1 MTQLEQ
7 LQIFEQ
13 YEYKGWLIT
22 IGEKYGKDLLYGF
35 AQPLKYSKIYSY
47 DDYEAEFH
55 DDEKYFNELERKVI
69 EAGIVPSDY
78 FTSEIDNGFYIS
90 LYHVVEPF
98 EDTENF
104 LRSTDVSSPTS
115 ILSTLLS
122 EIECD
127 INTEPG
133 KTRYF
138 KPVPSKNLK
147 SLKKYV
153 PKSENKKPP
162 RKARGFN
169 NLAWAT
175 LVKLR
180 DGNCTIC
187 QSSDDLHA
195 HHIKSYKSHP
205 ELRYDVNNGTT
216 LCAICH
222 RQHHKL
228 NGK

>member
-7 LQIFEQ
+7 LEIFEQ

-22 IGEKYGKDLLYGF
+22 IGEEYGKELLYGF
-35 AQPLKYSKIYSY
+35 AQPLKYAKIFSY
-47 DDYEAEFH
+47 DDYESYL
-55 DDEKYFNELERKVI
+55 DDERYSDQLEKKVI

-90 LYHVVEPF
+90 LYHVVKPL

-133 KTRYF
+133 ETRYF